1 MVEELSDV
9 CADRLDGMSDAGS
22 APTAGEIEG
31 CANSPSPKLMGCDA
45 AVLPPCSPRMSS
57 VDLPLPVI
65 LKILKIHAIKLRLMI
80 DYVKI

>member
-22 APTAGEIEG
+22 APNAGEIEG
-31 CANSPSPKLMGCDA
+31 GANSPSPKLMGCDA